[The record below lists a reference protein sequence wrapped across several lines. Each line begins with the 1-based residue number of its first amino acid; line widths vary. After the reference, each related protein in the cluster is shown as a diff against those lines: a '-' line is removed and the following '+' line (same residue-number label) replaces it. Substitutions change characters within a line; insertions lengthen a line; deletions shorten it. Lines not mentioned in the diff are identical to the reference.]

1 MRVVPLLI
9 GLMLLPALLQVVPS
23 TPSET
28 LASDHLTDLST
39 SEGPSG
45 DDVGGPFAY
54 HLASEAE
61 IEWLEMTANEASY
74 SAPSGNS
81 GKRSTGLSVPSHEYW
96 ESLIGRLK
104 IAETTSP
111 TSAPLPSSVDLSSEP
126 YFPKVGDQGMQG
138 SCAAW
143 AVTYYAYGYLEAKDQ
158 GWADAKIGS
167 PQHLMSPSWTY
178 NKVNNNSDDG
188 SWPYDN
194 AEVIGLLGCVSL
206 STMPYDDDDPYAW
219 GDSIAWREAPLHK
232 AKDYYAISFNATT
245 TVPAIK
251 ELLAQGIPVVYC
263 LDAWGLDPWGYFS
276 DGNYVISALDYDG
289 IGMDHAQCIVGY
301 DDSVG
306 DDGDVGAFKVVN
318 SWGLGS
324 GDKGYYW
331 ITFDAFNEI
340 GNYTYVTY
348 LTDEPDYVPSM
359 VATIQSEGIVRNL
372 SMCVGIGDPEDNN
385 SITLEFPTL
394 SGPASPGSEEPS
406 VAELYAPSFM
416 CMDISKFTGLYQ
428 SGEHGFY
435 LNMSNPGVTQGN
447 ITGFRIEAY
456 QGDYL
461 PGHPTT
467 VSGEMEP
474 QRAVIPSGGYG
485 SVTNEFGPY
494 PALGVKEALD
504 QSNMTLSSGGS
515 CAWTG
520 EDQVALTHGYAA
532 RSGVVEDGA
541 RSSMG
546 TELNGPGL
554 LSFYWRI
561 SSEAWSSSEDAG
573 DHLRLYL
580 GGSCVADL
588 NGTQDWQECDLA
600 LGVGPQQVEWA
611 YEKDAYGTIGSD
623 AGWVDA
629 VMFTEAMM
637 IEDQDFDSPSLLSW
651 SATDLNPDSGDDHWG
666 KTSFRPVPLEDG
678 GSSCLWCAQVG
689 INYVNGLTN
698 SENHYY
704 DTGMEA
710 VYSTSLAGVGSYYEI
725 WMDFDYYSA
734 TYALADHLSVEVSD
748 GSNWNEIWSQPTA
761 NAQDWQHVHMP
772 ISQGSVAV
780 RFLFH
785 TLNYSFWSVFD
796 DGAYID
802 NVMLFGYTS
811 SINPALVPPTAPKGL
826 LVTAGFENATLSWE
840 APLFS
845 NASAVTAY
853 MVVYGA
859 SPSSMLEQLITSQ
872 YFCTLNDL
880 AKGATYYFKVAAQNS
895 AGWGENSSTVMA
907 TPFGVPSAPIDLMAE
922 AGDAYVQLSWD
933 APSYIGPGTLTY
945 HLFRNGSLSWSGAS
959 LAYNDSNVVN
969 GVTYFY
975 KVTSNNEVGWGANS
989 SSMSAMPKGAPEAP
1003 LDLQV
1008 RVGTNYV
1015 NLSWSQPSSDGGSPI
1030 LTYMIMRGPAP
1041 SPAIPWVI
1049 DASTGVTWYNDTSVE
1064 PGTSY
1069 TYFVQASNQIND
1081 GEESDITTTT
1091 LAEPVSNG
1099 NDWMF
1104 YLAVIGIV
1112 ALAVIAIAISL
1123 LQRRRR

>member
-1 MRVVPLLI
+1 MP
-9 GLMLLPALLQVVPS
+9 P
-23 TPSET
+23 ET
-28 LASDHLTDLST
+28 LTSDHLTGLSI

-45 DDVGGPFAY
+45 DDAGGPFAY

-61 IEWLEMTANEASY
+61 IEWLEMTAIEASY
-74 SAPSGNS
+74 SAPSSNS

-111 TSAPLPSSVDLSSEP
+111 SSAPLPSSVDLSSEP

-158 GWADAKIGS
+158 GWADAKIGI

-206 STMPYDDDDPYAW
+206 STMPYHADDPYAW

-232 AKDYYAISFNATT
+232 AKDYYAVSFNATT

-289 IGMDHAQCIVGY
+289 MGMDHAQCIVGY

-359 VATIQSEGIVRNL
+359 VATIQSEGIARNL
-372 SMCVGIGDPEDNN
+372 SMCVGIGDPEDND

-394 SGPASPGSEEPS
+394 SGPASPGSEEANE
-406 VAELYAPSFM
+406 AELYAPSFM

-435 LNMSNPGVTQGN
+435 LNMSNPGATQGN
-447 ITGFRIEAY
+447 ITGFRVEAY

-494 PALGVKEALD
+494 PALGVDEALD

-541 RSSMG
+541 RSGMG
-546 TELNGPGL
+546 TELHGPGL

-561 SSEAWSSSEDAG
+561 SSEAWSSFEDTG

-611 YEKDAYGTIGSD
+611 YEKDASGTMGSD

-629 VMFTEAMM
+629 VMFTEGAM
-637 IEDQDFDSPSLLSW
+637 IEDQGFDSPSLLSW

-666 KTSFRPVPLEDG
+666 ETSFRPVPLEDG
-678 GSSCLWCAQVG
+678 GSGCLWCAQVG

-710 VYSTSLAGVGSYYEI
+710 VYSTYLAGVGSYYEI

-734 TYALADHLSVEVSD
+734 TYAQEDHLGVEV
-748 GSNWNEIWSQPTA
+748 GSRGEWKEIWAQPATNSQV
-761 NAQDWQHVHMP
+761 WSHVHLP
-772 ISQGSVAV
+772 IPTEGDAV

-785 TLNYSFWSVFD
+785 SQNYSLWFQNG
-796 DGAYID
+796 DGAYLD
-802 NVMLFGYTS
+802 NIMILGYVS
-811 SINPALVPPTAPKGL
+811 VANPALSPPSAPNGL
-826 LVTAGFENATLSWE
+826 ITTAGFENVTLKWNE
-840 APLFS
+840 PDFS
-845 NASAVTAY
+845 NASGIVSYRVAY
-853 MVVYGA
+853 GDSA
-859 SPSSMLEQLITSQ
+859 SALDEWIGTTELSLTIIQLTKGRT
-872 YFCTLNDL
+872 YF
-880 AKGATYYFKVAAQNS
+880 FEVAAQNS
-895 AGWGENSSTVMA
+895 AGWGPNSSIV
-907 TPFGVPSAPIDLMAE
+907 SAIPL
-922 AGDAYVQLSWD
+922 GLPDAPYGLDGSPESDQVTLSWW
-933 APSYIGPGTLTY
+933 PPLGT
-945 HLFRNGSLSWSGAS
+945 
-959 LAYNDSNVVN
+959 
-969 GVTYFY
+969 
-975 KVTSNNEVGWGANS
+975 
-989 SSMSAMPKGAPEAP
+989 
-1003 LDLQV
+1003 
-1008 RVGTNYV
+1008 
-1015 NLSWSQPSSDGGSPI
+1015 GGSPI
-1030 LTYMIMRGPAP
+1030 TGYAIYRGPTADELAP
-1041 SPAIPWVI
+1041 LGDCI
-1049 DASTGVTWYNDTSVE
+1049 
-1064 PGTSY
+1064 GTSY
-1069 TYFVQASNQIND
+1069 IDDMVAPGSTYYYRVGAVNILGEGGQSDSIQILVPLPILSGEFVDVDGHGLAGITVALEDGASVVTDGQGQFAIAASPGNHTLTASGPGIAAQTFFVVVDNSSMWLGTITAQGGSD
-1081 GEESDITTTT
+1081 GEVDI
-1091 LAEPVSNG
+1091 LLYV
-1099 NDWMF
+1099 
-1104 YLAVIGIV
+1104 GIV
-1112 ALAVIAIAISL
+1112 ALAALVLAGVVATIIRSKK
-1123 LQRRRR
+1123 